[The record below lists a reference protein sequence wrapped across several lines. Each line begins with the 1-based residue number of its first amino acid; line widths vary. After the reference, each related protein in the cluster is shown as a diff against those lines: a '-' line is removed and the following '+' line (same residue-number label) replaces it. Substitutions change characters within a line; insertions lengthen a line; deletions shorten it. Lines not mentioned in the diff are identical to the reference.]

1 MLGWSL
7 LAGYERMTKGSY
19 VLDAL
24 HNLHLILNFLVQ
36 DAILHEAPLVEFFGG
51 VWLAVILGRDFVY
64 RGECAFTNLADA
76 VVLCRAIPFPRKTI
90 GGLLRGVVQ
99 LSSDRTWRD
108 RATPSST
115 GWE

>member
-7 LAGYERMTKGSY
+7 LAGYWMIGDGTC

-24 HNLHLILNFLVQ
+24 HNLHLILNLLVQ
-36 DAILHEAPLVEFFGG
+36 DAIFHETPLVEFFGG
-51 VWLAVILGRDFVY
+51 IWLTVILGRDFVY
-64 RGECAFTNLADA
+64 RGECAFTNLTNA
-76 VVLCRAIPFPRKTI
+76 VVLCRAIPFSRKTV
-90 GGLLRGVVQ
+90 GGLLRCVVQ
-99 LSSDRTWRD
+99 LSSDRAWRN